1 VKVPTA
7 NLRDVAGTM
16 GKVLVVIPR
25 ATKLDLLETKSGWHR
40 VRLSDGKEGWIADS
54 VTSPTAP

>member
-1 VKVPTA
+1 
-7 NLRDVAGTM
+7 M